1 MSILDAIQ
9 TGLAELLSHKMRS
22 MLTMLGVIFGVAAVI
37 AMVSI
42 GEGAKQ
48 EALDQIKKMG
58 IDVIHVKRATITGE
72 LAMKA
77 EEKSPFGLKYS
88 DAQSIR
94 SVCSYA
100 KKVVPTREVFADV
113 RVGEKPVAVK
123 IVGTTADYMEVS
135 RSQLEDGRFLIDS
148 DIDGHAPVC
157 VLGAAAKRELFGFD
171 SAVGRTV
178 KIGNRIFRV
187 VGLMKA
193 KEVGSAKAFSALRD
207 INSDIYIPLS
217 VSITDF
223 KIASQQ
229 AIPSDVNKLIQ
240 IVFRLRSKQ
249 SLGNS
254 ALSEV
259 IVQVQDEY
267 ATNATA
273 SIIRSILNRQ
283 HRGIRDYE
291 IIIPAE
297 LLKQSQQTQRIF
309 NIVMA
314 AIASISLLVGGIGIM
329 NIMLATVSQRTREIG
344 VRRCIGATRWDIV
357 RQFMLEALVIT
368 CLGGLIGIAL
378 GIGGARA
385 ISTYADWRTIVSTQA
400 IVLSFGVS
408 AIVGI
413 VFGLYPAVR
422 AAMVDPIE
430 ALRYG

>member
-1 MSILDAIQ
+1 MGILDAIQ
-9 TGLAELLSHKMRS
+9 TGLSELLSHKMRS

-48 EALDQIKKMG
+48 EALDQIKQMG
-58 IDVIHVKRATITGE
+58 IDVIHIKRASITGE
-72 LAMKA
+72 LADKA
-77 EEKSPFGLKYS
+77 EERSPFGLKYS
-88 DAQSIR
+88 DAESIED
-94 SVCSYA
+94 VCSFA
-100 KKVVPTREVFADV
+100 KCIVPTREVFADV
-113 RVGEKPVAVK
+113 KTGNKPVAVK
-123 IVGTTADYMEVS
+123 IVGTTPGYLAVS
-135 RSQLEDGRFLIDS
+135 RSQLQSGRFLRNT
-148 DIDGHAPVC
+148 DIHDHIPVC

-171 SAVGRTV
+171 DPLGKTV
-178 KIGNRIFRV
+178 KANKRLFRV

-193 KEVGSAKAFSALRD
+193 KEVGAAKAFSTLRD
-207 INSDIYIPLS
+207 LNSDIYIPINVAIS
-217 VSITDF
+217 DF

-229 AIPSDVNKLIQ
+229 AIPADVTKLYR
-240 IVFRLRSKQ
+240 IVRKMMNKQ
-249 SLGNS
+249 SLANS

-259 IVQVQDEY
+259 ILQVESDT
-267 ATNATA
+267 ATGPTA
-273 SIIRSILNRQ
+273 SVVRSVLNRQ

-329 NIMLATVSQRTREIG
+329 NIMLATVTQRTREIG
-344 VRRCIGATRWDIV
+344 VRRCVGATRWDIV

-368 CLGGLIGIAL
+368 CVGGLIGVGG

-385 ISTYADWRTIVSTQA
+385 ISDYAGWRTVVSMQA
-400 IVLSFGVS
+400 VILSFGVS
-408 AIVGI
+408 ALVGI
-413 VFGLYPAVR
+413 VFGMYPAVR
-422 AAMVDPIE
+422 AALVDPIE